1 MIHPIAAPGQTPTGP
16 QMQIVVER
24 KLREIR
30 TATTSLL
37 QEISGADPREV
48 EMMRAEAARLNEVGF
63 TLTRLLCFDNI
74 ETAYGIV
81 NGDLDECGEV
91 LGLTA

>member
-1 MIHPIAAPGQTPTGP
+1 
-16 QMQIVVER
+16 MQSAVEA

-37 QEISGADPREV
+37 QEISDADPREV
-48 EMMRAEAARLNEVGF
+48 EMMRAEAARLNEIGF
-63 TLTRLLCFDNI
+63 TLTRLLCFNNI